1 MSSLGHRRDIG
12 QVPSS
17 VSARRPAVSGVDSAA
32 FSMVVISEVERR
44 RMCVLELA
52 DGSRGS

>member
-17 VSARRPAVSGVDSAA
+17 VSVRAVSGVDSAA
-32 FSMVVISEVERR
+32 FSMVVISEVERW